1 MSAILDWPR
10 SPSQVE
16 RIQSERKRR
25 AVELARRAPFFRDRL
40 RGVDIDRLDDPD
52 MWAKIPLLTKD
63 ALRQIPPER
72 FHDEF
77 CVAPRAEVVEYWRS
91 GGVTGRPLFYPRS
104 ADDMEY
110 SIRCFRRA
118 FVVIGATADDLV
130 HVSFPLGIHPVAH
143 LYARAAEDLGI
154 GTIWCG
160 SGSNTP
166 SLNQLELIREL
177 KPTIWAGMASYG
189 IHLANL
195 AEAQGIDLAAS
206 SVRKIIVAAEPLSP
220 AKRHK
225 LERSWGAEVSDQ
237 FGMTEGA
244 LVSVQAPQ
252 HDGLHVWSD
261 LFLCEVVDEA
271 TGEPVPEG
279 IVGSL
284 VITPLFNNN
293 VTPFLRWSSGDLVS
307 ITRANGGDQ
316 PWSIFPVMRHAR
328 RTVGFFKVRGVNIN
342 HSELEDLMF
351 FNQGITDFK
360 AEVIN
365 AETGLDV
372 LRLFVEPKQ
381 GVDVGALQQGIRA
394 DVLKSFEVAAEITF
408 LDRGTIGREFEAS
421 IKAARFVDRR
431 G

>member
-1 MSAILDWPR
+1 MSAILDWP
-10 SPSQVE
+10 SSGSHIE

-40 RGVDIDRLDDPD
+40 RGIDIDRLDDPEI
-52 MWAKIPLLTKD
+52 WAKIPLLTKD
-63 ALRQIPPER
+63 ALRQIPAER

-154 GTIWCG
+154 GTVWCG

-166 SLNQLELIREL
+166 SLSQLELIREL

-195 AEAQGIDLAAS
+195 AEAHGIDLAAS

-220 AKRHK
+220 AKRYK
-225 LERSWGAEVSDQ
+225 LERSWGAQVSDQ

-244 LVSVQAPQ
+244 LVSVQSPR

-279 IVGSL
+279 TVGSL

-307 ITRANGGDQ
+307 MTRSAGGDQ
-316 PWSIFPVMRHAR
+316 PWSMFPMMRHAR

-360 AEVIN
+360 AEVTS

-372 LRLFVEPKQ
+372 LRLFVEPRQ
-381 GVDVGALQQGIRA
+381 GVDVGTLQQGIRA
-394 DVLKSFEVAAEITF
+394 DVLKSFEVAAEITL
-408 LDRGTIGREFEAS
+408 LDRGTIGKEFEAS